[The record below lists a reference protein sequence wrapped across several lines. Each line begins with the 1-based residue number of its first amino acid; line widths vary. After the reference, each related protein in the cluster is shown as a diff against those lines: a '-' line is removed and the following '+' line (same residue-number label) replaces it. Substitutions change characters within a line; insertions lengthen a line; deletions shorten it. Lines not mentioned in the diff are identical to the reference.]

1 MSAAQSSL
9 DAALPAV
16 AAGNIGAIWEAA
28 LDSSEAAALVIDTTE
43 NRIVQFN
50 RAALELTGLPGLE
63 MAQSRASDLFP
74 RQLATLTNF
83 TLECQDKGPAWSSAL
98 AIRCIHDGPRAIEV
112 FGSAWTRAGRRFLM
126 LIAFDHKRQ
135 QVRRAKVAI
144 ARMHGLD
151 APPGQRFDTVFREL
165 ERGNQLIL
173 QAAGEGIYGVD
184 ANGRFTFM
192 NPAAERMLGFTA
204 EEVIGRNGHTLIHHS
219 HANGDPYPHKA
230 CPIYAAFKDRTI
242 YRVDNEVFWRKDG
255 TSFPVEYTS
264 TPITEQG
271 RALGAVIVFRD
282 VSAQR
287 KARQDLEAALAE
299 VRKLQHRLELE
310 NAYLQDELAAE
321 GQHHE
326 IVGASS
332 AVRHILRQ
340 IELVAPTDATVLVSG
355 ESGTGKELIARA
367 IHQAS
372 ARSGRPLIRVNC
384 AAIPRE
390 LFESE
395 FFGHA
400 KGAFTGAIAE
410 RVGRFELANGGTIF
424 LDEVGEIP
432 LELQSKLLRVL
443 QEQQFERVGET
454 RTRETDVRVI
464 AATNRDLQLEVQGR
478 RFREDLYFRLNVFP
492 IVSPPLRERLE
503 DIGLLAAQ
511 FVRRACARAHRPE
524 LPISLADVERLKAY
538 NWPGNIRELENII
551 ERAVIVSNDSRLRL
565 DVPGPV
571 PVPRA
576 AIGGPDTAHNAPGE
590 TIGSGRILREA
601 DRQGRD
607 RENILRALEHCDGRV
622 SGDRGAAA
630 LLGLPA
636 TTLYSRIAR
645 LNIDTRAIRRRSRD
659 TK

>member
-1 MSAAQSSL
+1 MHDDLLHRPAPTESPRASAL
-9 DAALPAV
+9 
-16 AAGNIGAIWEAA
+16 WEAA
-28 LDSSEAAALVIDTTE
+28 LDSSEAGTFVIDTE
-43 NRIVQFN
+43 ANRIVGFN
-50 RAALELTGLPGLE
+50 RGALELTGVAGHELAP
-63 MAQSRASDLFP
+63 MRASDLFP
-74 RQLATLTNF
+74 RQLAALTNF

-98 AIRCIHDGPRAIEV
+98 AIHCVHGGPRPVEV
-112 FGSAWTRAGRRFLM
+112 FGSAWSRQGRRFLL

-144 ARMHGLD
+144 ERRHGLD

-184 ANGRFTFM
+184 ATGRFTFM
-192 NPAAERMLGFTA
+192 NPAAERMLGFAA

-242 YRVDNEVFWRKDG
+242 HRVDNEVFWRKDG
-255 TSFPVEYTS
+255 SCFPVEYTS

-287 KARQDLEAALAE
+287 KVREDLEAALTE
-299 VRKLQHRLELE
+299 VRTLQHRLELE

-326 IVGASS
+326 IVGASA

-340 IELVAPTDATVLVSG
+340 IELVARTDATVLVTG
-355 ESGTGKELIARA
+355 ESGTGKELVARA

-372 ARSGRPLIRVNC
+372 QRSGRPLIRVNC

-410 RVGRFELANGGTIF
+410 RVGRFELADGGTIF

-432 LELQSKLLRVL
+432 IELQSKLLRVL

-464 AATNRDLQLEVQGR
+464 AATNRDLRAEVQAR
-478 RFREDLYFRLNVFP
+478 HFREDLYFRLNVFP
-492 IVSPPLRERLE
+492 IESPPLRERLE

-538 NWPGNIRELENII
+538 SWPGNIRELENII
-551 ERAVIVSNDSRLRL
+551 ERAVIVSDDTRLRL
-565 DVPGPV
+565 DMPVTAPASVALPV
-571 PVPRA
+571 PKRTTGHA
-576 AIGGPDTAHNAPGE
+576 ADGIISEDQ
-590 TIGSGRILREA
+590 R
-601 DRQGRD
+601 RD
-607 RENILRALEHCDGRV
+607 RDRDNILRALEQCHGRV
-622 SGDRGAAA
+622 SGSRGAAA
-630 LLGLPA
+630 LLGLRP

-645 LNIDTRAIRRRSRD
+645 LGIDARAVRDRRGAVDS
-659 TK
+659 